1 MKLENVKAWACYDLE
16 AGLVGVYETRELARN
31 NKRYAAQ
38 YGHKQVVV
46 KLKFDK
52 IVR

>member
-1 MKLENVKAWACYDLE
+1 MKFENVKAWATVGE
-16 AGLVGVYETRELARN
+16 SGLVGIFETREEARN
-31 NKRYAAQ
+31 NKRYAAMN
-38 YGHKQVVV
+38 GHKQVVV